1 MSFRAAA
8 AWLGV
13 WGSALQLLGSVM
25 TLWGLLSAAKTWL
38 QRARALV
45 GALWRSPKS
54 RVAAGLS
61 DLNAEDRSRVQID
74 SHGRIW
80 ITEAGFFAPPSKVAV
95 LNP

>member
-1 MSFRAAA
+1 MSSPAVA

-13 WGSALQLLGSVM
+13 LGSALQLLGGVM

-54 RVAAGLS
+54 RVAAALS
-61 DLNAEDRSRVQID
+61 DLNAEDRSRVLQGVAILALGYLLALASQIWLIVV
-74 SHGRIW
+74 G
-80 ITEAGFFAPPSKVAV
+80 T
-95 LNP
+95 

>member
-1 MSFRAAA
+1 MSFRAVA

-25 TLWGLLSAAKTWL
+25 TLWGLLSAAETWL

-61 DLNAEDRSRVQID
+61 DLNAEDRSRVLQGVAILALGYLMALASQIWLIVV
-74 SHGRIW
+74 G
-80 ITEAGFFAPPSKVAV
+80 P
-95 LNP
+95 

>member
-1 MSFRAAA
+1 MSSPAVA

-13 WGSALQLLGSVM
+13 LGSALQLLGGVM
-25 TLWGLLSAAKTWL
+25 TLWGLLSAARTSL

-61 DLNAEDRSRVQID
+61 DLNEEDRSRVLQGVAILALGYLLALASQIWL
-74 SHGRIW
+74 I
-80 ITEAGFFAPPSKVAV
+80 V
-95 LNP
+95 LGP

>member
-1 MSFRAAA
+1 MSFRAIA

-61 DLNAEDRSRVQID
+61 DLNAEDRSRVLQGVAILALGYLMALASQIWLIVV
-74 SHGRIW
+74 G
-80 ITEAGFFAPPSKVAV
+80 P
-95 LNP
+95 